1 MISVLFF
8 AELQETSGRDK
19 VTVEADGVSVNE
31 LKSRLASTY
40 ELPHLGHAMIA
51 VNEEYSQEDTVVN
64 SGDVVAFIPPV
75 SGG

>member
-1 MISVLFF
+1 MINVLFF
-8 AELQETSGRDK
+8 AELQETSGHEK
-19 VTVEADGVSVNE
+19 VTVDEDGLSVSE
-31 LKSRLASTY
+31 LKSKLSTAY
-40 ELPHLGHAMIA
+40 ELSRLDQAMIA